1 MGILNGIQERNT
13 IKMVQTQTLGKLK
26 KPSVFCIVYKI
37 LCQSL
42 RLDSNQRPLRPE
54 LSVLLNYSWTRPIYL
69 KYTLFFP
76 DIRSFFPLLHI
87 PLHFVG
93 ILLTI

>member
-13 IKMVQTQTLGKLK
+13 IKMVQTQTLGKLQ

-54 LSVLLNYSWTRPIYL
+54 NNGTQDVRRWQIMYKSAR
-69 KYTLFFP
+69 K
-76 DIRSFFPLLHI
+76 H
-87 PLHFVG
+87 
-93 ILLTI
+93 